1 MVIKALYRVRYHVD
15 EHGAQVP
22 GYSDSE
28 RPNHSACSSHAYHFV
43 QANLFV
49 HLAKCIA
56 MYKDNAHVVAQ
67 VVGIVHAV
75 FSLSMQSFHSSCLVK
90 T

>member
-1 MVIKALYRVRYHVD
+1 
-15 EHGAQVP
+15 
-22 GYSDSE
+22 
-28 RPNHSACSSHAYHFV
+28 
-43 QANLFV
+43 
-49 HLAKCIA
+49 